1 MPPSPRTWRYA
12 FCLLLPVFLLTLTA
26 ATAVTAADTAQRE
39 KTNTVDV
46 HLREH
51 VVEMPATLPPGPTTF
66 RVQNDGGKNHSL
78 KIEGPGVDALLAA
91 PLRPHEN
98 GKLEVTLQP
107 GEYKVYCPVGSHAAK
122 GMTMKLAVT
131 AQSNA
136 QSK

>member
-1 MPPSPRTWRYA
+1 MPTSLRIRRYA
-12 FCLLLPVFLLTLTA
+12 FCLLLPVFLFALTA
-26 ATAVTAADTAQRE
+26 AAAPTASDTAQEE
-39 KTNTVDV
+39 KTNTVEV

-51 VVEMPATLPPGPTTF
+51 VVDMPATLPAGPTTF
-66 RVQNDGGKNHSL
+66 LVHNDGGKNHSL

-131 AQSNA
+131 AK
-136 QSK
+136 SK